1 MNRINSHPVSEPFT
15 TLPQSD
21 ATVSQPE
28 GVDAALVV
36 PSTTTTPNGPEGPA
50 NVLATSGNPP
60 PTDAPRTTPGVTAQP
75 TGASDHTPFSGN
87 PDIPVSGSSAS
98 SISEASASPGLTGQP
113 GSAAPH
119 NDHG

>member
-1 MNRINSHPVSEPFT
+1 MNSHPISEPFT

-50 NVLATSGNPP
+50 NVLATSRN
-60 PTDAPRTTPGVTAQP
+60 PTDAASTTPGVAAQP

-87 PDIPVSGSSAS
+87 PDMPVSGSSAS
-98 SISEASASPGLTGQP
+98 SASEASASPGLTGQP